1 MNSITVKDHSVT
13 GESFSL
19 DFDTTLELLRTTPQP
34 SLSEI
39 GRYYESPDYISHTD
53 SARGWFEKI
62 YQAVKKRALKNKI
75 SILANYQKCPGMLLD
90 FGCGTGD
97 FLVEA
102 KHSGWT
108 CTGFEPN
115 ENARQRALSKGIQ
128 LTEGVENLQPASFDA
143 ITLWHVLEHVHD
155 VNHHLEVFSK
165 LLKPNGILVIAVP
178 NFRSFDAVHY
188 HNYWAAYD
196 VPRHIW
202 HFSRTAIAKLA
213 ANAGMHVV
221 REHPMWFDAFY
232 VSLLSERYKTG
243 RMNPLKAFWVG
254 FRSNLKAI
262 RSGEF
267 SSVIYILKNNHS
279 S

>member
-1 MNSITVKDHSVT
+1 MNPITVKDHSVT

-19 DFDTTLELLRTTPQP
+19 VFDAELELLRTSPQP

-39 GRYYESPDYISHTD
+39 GRYYESQDYISHTD

-62 YQAVKKRALKNKI
+62 YQAVKKRALKNKL
-75 SILANYQKCPGMLLD
+75 SILANYQTSPGKLLD

-102 KHSGWT
+102 KRAGWT

-115 ENARQRALSKGIQ
+115 ENARQRAISKEIQ
-128 LTEGVENLQPASFDA
+128 LSESIETLPPASFDA

-165 LLKPNGILVIAVP
+165 LLKPDGILVIAVP

-188 HNYWAAYD
+188 QNYWAAYD
-196 VPRHIW
+196 VPRHLW
-202 HFSRTAIAKLA
+202 HFSRTAITKLA
-213 ANAGMHVV
+213 AKAGMYVV
-221 REHPMWFDAFY
+221 RQHPMWFDAYY

-243 RMNPLKAFWVG
+243 KMNPLKAFWVG
-254 FRSNLKAI
+254 FRSNLKAVK
-262 RSGEF
+262 SGEY
-267 SSVIYILKNNHS
+267 SSVIYILKNNQS